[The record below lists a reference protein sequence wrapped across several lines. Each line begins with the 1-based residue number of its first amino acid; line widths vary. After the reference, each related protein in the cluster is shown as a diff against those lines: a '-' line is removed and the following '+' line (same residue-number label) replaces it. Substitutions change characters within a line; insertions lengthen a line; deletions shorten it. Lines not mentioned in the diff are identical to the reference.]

1 LYLHDKQPTVDDFI
15 QSLEVH
21 DEFTLVIYS
30 RVNFQ
35 GNRSFVWS
43 SGTFSTKLT
52 AAISITI
59 ASFVVIKKAEVVSF
73 VRAKASL
80 PDAIVWTSATYA
92 HAELHASDAISVGD
106 NRSSIVGPSN
116 NVGDVDI
123 PPGVSVQAFFRPDFK
138 GSFRILTVSGSYP
151 FVRSFRVYRTG
162 DTPPTIDTDDEPV
175 VAFLK
180 DGRLDWSLLVP
191 ARENSASQIV
201 FAMALGTS
209 GFDTVDVPANLALVT
224 YSGTHFQGQRQIVP
238 SGIYTDRGIAFL
250 YSMQSFRVI
259 QASDVALLPSE
270 PTVLRGALGQLT
282 WERSGNVMVN
292 MTMSSVVNMT
302 FVLNQEYMVLPMLDW
317 KGLDIPD
324 GLALVAYDRPW
335 LLGRYVVW
343 TSSRLESL
351 RSFGAKVR
359 SAKVVLASEAP
370 PLQLDSLPTSV
381 MGSPFDKVYL
391 GNEEPG
397 VGRWEKAM
405 FRNLLYDF
413 SSFESKNF
421 SSFESKHRDS
431 EFTMTFY
438 KDYNFQGP
446 EVVIGKSFYGYWSS
460 EYKSFKVQRGT
471 NSSITPT
478 RFAGIY
484 PNLFEL
490 DVPNI
495 FMQIGDNLSRFVFPW
510 NAPIQKVTVPHG
522 LKILTYAHEHF
533 QGDCTTWV
541 NDSVLNE
548 PNILSVR
555 VRAVDD
561 MSLPCEKATDWSKQE
576 STRALR
582 HVPDLTNRDHDSIG
596 SNS

>member
-1 LYLHDKQPTVDDFI
+1 
-15 QSLEVH
+15 
-21 DEFTLVIYS
+21 
-30 RVNFQ
+30 
-35 GNRSFVWS
+35 
-43 SGTFSTKLT
+43 
-52 AAISITI
+52 
-59 ASFVVIKKAEVVSF
+59 
-73 VRAKASL
+73 
-80 PDAIVWTSATYA
+80 
-92 HAELHASDAISVGD
+92 
-106 NRSSIVGPSN
+106 
-116 NVGDVDI
+116 
-123 PPGVSVQAFFRPDFK
+123 
-138 GSFRILTVSGSYP
+138 
-151 FVRSFRVYRTG
+151 
-162 DTPPTIDTDDEPV
+162 
-175 VAFLK
+175 
-180 DGRLDWSLLVP
+180 
-191 ARENSASQIV
+191 
-201 FAMALGTS
+201 MALGTS

-270 PTVLRGALGQLT
+270 PTVLRGVLGQFT
-282 WERSGNVMVN
+282 WG
-292 MTMSSVVNMT
+292 MSSVVNMT
-302 FVLNQEYMVLPMLDW
+302 FVLNQEYMVLPKLDW
-317 KGLDIPD
+317 KVLDIPD

-370 PLQLDSLPTSV
+370 PLQLDPLPTSV

-391 GNEEPG
+391 GDEEPG
-397 VGRWEKAM
+397 VGRWEEAVL
-405 FRNLLYDF
+405 RNLFYDF
-413 SSFESKNF
+413 P
-421 SSFESKHRDS
+421 SFESKHRDS
-431 EFTMTFY
+431 EFTVTFY

-446 EVVIGKSFYGYWSS
+446 EVVFGKSNSWSS
-460 EYKSFKVQRGT
+460 EISFIMSGRVYEYKSFKVQRRT

-522 LKILTYAHEHF
+522 LKLLTYAHEHF